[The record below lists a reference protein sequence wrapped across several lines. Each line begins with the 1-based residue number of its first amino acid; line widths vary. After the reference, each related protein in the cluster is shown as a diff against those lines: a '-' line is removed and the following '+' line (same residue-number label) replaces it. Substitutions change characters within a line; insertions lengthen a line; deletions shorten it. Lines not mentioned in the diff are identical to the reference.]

1 MNQLPT
7 PEPPHVPGGR
17 RNLALYLTL
26 PPAERQ
32 RLEAFAKTVGRPMS
46 WIVRDACRLY
56 LDAMETD
63 PAAMASLR
71 PVVPVLD
78 MKEAGGTV
86 QDKRGRPRKNPAT
99 AA

>member
-1 MNQLPT
+1 
-7 PEPPHVPGGR
+7 
-17 RNLALYLTL
+17 
-26 PPAERQ
+26 
-32 RLEAFAKTVGRPMS
+32 MS

-63 PAAMASLR
+63 PAAMACLR